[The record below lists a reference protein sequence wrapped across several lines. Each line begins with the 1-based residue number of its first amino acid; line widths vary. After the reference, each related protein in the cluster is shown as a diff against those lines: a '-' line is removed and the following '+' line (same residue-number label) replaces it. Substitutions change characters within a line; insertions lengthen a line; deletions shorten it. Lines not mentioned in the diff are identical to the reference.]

1 MVVCGQRGCR
11 GAFLILYRSSRAHG
25 SPFSMRAALIMSL
38 FTMAHGSP
46 FSVDCTLFA
55 IARDVNL
62 GVNATAAEAGSFWQV
77 CIQDNHEASFYLEQ
91 SSNTSAALGA
101 FEWGSRVSLLLET
114 SATSPHVYRVLSRMS
129 TSAGYAA
136 SQTNEAPT
144 QPTAVQSSHVFT
156 AAAIESS
163 GRYFVGDRRIRL
175 LSIIVE
181 ANGNFAAYAG
191 DTRAAREAWVH
202 DQRRIMSELYEFST
216 YGKLGF
222 DDTRSAVRTVN
233 LGSRSWSSSECG
245 QRGFEVAAAAW
256 AHLGLTS
263 AAADDFDGVLYYEP
277 EDESPRCGQGGWGTL
292 GVCYVGMLTSVN
304 TISSEPPYLV
314 NYRGWPQWQSGCFVR
329 YQRPGVTARANIG
342 AHEFGHFL
350 GLGHAAGAG
359 GVRTTSGVLSSY
371 GDVSAVMGNDNAA
384 QNSFTAPARYYL
396 GALPPWAVRTDATSA
411 VTLRALSLGF
421 ATLPT
426 TAKGSGGGAA
436 GVYLALALDCR
447 SCTSRTV
454 SAVGG
459 EIWITFRGD
468 QETCAPEHT
477 DGESVAFRCHSDHT
491 HKLNQ
496 VHIHY
501 KQPGSGT
508 TTEMWWWLADG
519 ESYALPSGG
528 YALHVCAVSDDE
540 AVVAVDATVARAI
553 AKCPTTPP
561 VPRSPPLPPRPPPP
575 NPLRLPPPPASPP
588 PLQSPPMLPPP
599 PSPTPV
605 MPSGCIDNPSY
616 SLRGE
621 VCASWVGYDCYSAS
635 SWGYSPAEAAL
646 LVRSCPVSCRDVVP
660 SCVLPPTPPMITAS
674 QAAPTLPSTPL
685 PSTPPPPSTPHH
697 PPPTLPPSPSPDL
710 PPLYPPSPPLPEVPP
725 ALTCPQIAGRVNL
738 RTFDGV
744 WCFMLDS
751 SHADIAARYSPCE
764 SYYSVG
770 PTAGFVRPC
779 TWNNDRQ
786 RCQAAAPISC
796 TSDERSSPPVSPR
809 PQLPL
814 SFATA
819 LAGGTAI
826 SQTHPDSALPGRVM
840 QCFSTNEQRNEECTL
855 VFGIAVAAGAMF
867 VLVTTLCLIT
877 MLVRRHRR
885 GMARTR
891 SIEPRETSTGIS
903 KPTSNQRHLRKT
915 SSNGRQHN
923 QSLRS
928 IKLGPLGRSGGM
940 SFSHRRSLS
949 YGTVIEDEVRALQEE
964 RQRRSSITPPNASP
978 PNASPPN
985 ELPMSL
991 SSLRSSSYGAGPRHV
1006 FGKNGSAI
1014 WGEL

>member
-1 MVVCGQRGCR
+1 M
-11 GAFLILYRSSRAHG
+11 
-25 SPFSMRAALIMSL
+25 
-38 FTMAHGSP
+38 
-46 FSVDCTLFA
+46 
-55 IARDVNL
+55 
-62 GVNATAAEAGSFWQV
+62 
-77 CIQDNHEASFYLEQ
+77 
-91 SSNTSAALGA
+91 
-101 FEWGSRVSLLLET
+101 
-114 SATSPHVYRVLSRMS
+114 
-129 TSAGYAA
+129 
-136 SQTNEAPT
+136 
-144 QPTAVQSSHVFT
+144 
-156 AAAIESS
+156 
-163 GRYFVGDRRIRL
+163 
-175 LSIIVE
+175 
-181 ANGNFAAYAG
+181 
-191 DTRAAREAWVH
+191 
-202 DQRRIMSELYEFST
+202 
-216 YGKLGF
+216 
-222 DDTRSAVRTVN
+222 
-233 LGSRSWSSSECG
+233 
-245 QRGFEVAAAAW
+245 
-256 AHLGLTS
+256 
-263 AAADDFDGVLYYEP
+263 
-277 EDESPRCGQGGWGTL
+277 
-292 GVCYVGMLTSVN
+292 
-304 TISSEPPYLV
+304 
-314 NYRGWPQWQSGCFVR
+314 
-329 YQRPGVTARANIG
+329 
-342 AHEFGHFL
+342 
-350 GLGHAAGAG
+350 
-359 GVRTTSGVLSSY
+359 
-371 GDVSAVMGNDNAA
+371 
-384 QNSFTAPARYYL
+384 
-396 GALPPWAVRTDATSA
+396 
-411 VTLRALSLGF
+411 
-421 ATLPT
+421 
-426 TAKGSGGGAA
+426 
-436 GVYLALALDCR
+436 
-447 SCTSRTV
+447 
-454 SAVGG
+454 
-459 EIWITFRGD
+459 
-468 QETCAPEHT
+468 
-477 DGESVAFRCHSDHT
+477 
-491 HKLNQ
+491 
-496 VHIHY
+496 
-501 KQPGSGT
+501 
-508 TTEMWWWLADG
+508 
-519 ESYALPSGG
+519 
-528 YALHVCAVSDDE
+528 
-540 AVVAVDATVARAI
+540 
-553 AKCPTTPP
+553 
-561 VPRSPPLPPRPPPP
+561 
-575 NPLRLPPPPASPP
+575 
-588 PLQSPPMLPPP
+588 
-599 PSPTPV
+599 
-605 MPSGCIDNPSY
+605 
-616 SLRGE
+616 
-621 VCASWVGYDCYSAS
+621 
-635 SWGYSPAEAAL
+635 
-646 LVRSCPVSCRDVVP
+646 RSCPVSCRDVVP

-985 ELPMSL
+985 EMPMSL